1 MSEPLVKLTAALAD
15 RYTIERELGAGGMA
29 TVYLAHDIKHDRQVA
44 IKVLKPELAAVIN
57 AERFMAEIKTT
68 AALQHPHILPLFDSG
83 RAGSDLYY
91 VMPFVDG
98 ETLRDKID
106 RETRLDV
113 DEAVKIT
120 ADIAKALHYAH
131 SKGVIHRDIKPE
143 NILLADGWPM
153 VADFGI
159 AFTVNSPERTRVRL
173 TNEGLAMGTPEYM
186 SPEQAMGERELTP
199 QSDLYSLAILL
210 YEMLAGVPPFSGPSW
225 QSVIAKQMSAPV
237 PSVRGANPTVPAA
250 VEAAITRALAK
261 PPEDRFRSVNAFVEA
276 LTLPRAGPADR
287 ASVAVLPFRLV
298 GTGAEDEYFADGIT
312 EDVIAHLS
320 KLRNLSVIA
329 RNSVMPFRGREQ
341 PLSEIAARLH
351 VATIL
356 DGSIRRAGS
365 RVRVVVQLIDAET
378 GRSIWAETYDRD
390 LTDIFAI
397 QTDVALQIAS
407 ALETELSTEER
418 RRLHKEPTADVQAY
432 TLYLQGRHA
441 LGRFTATGL
450 HAGIELFERAIGRDS
465 QYALAWTGIAISFT
479 EMAEGGMM
487 APDEAYRRAR
497 AAVDQA
503 LLLDPGLGEA
513 HSAAAYLRVVHDFD
527 WMGAEAG
534 YRRALDLNPN
544 SADIHDLVG
553 RFYSA
558 LGRHDEALKHLRRAH
573 ALDPLTHKLDV
584 ATELLRAERF
594 EEALAAAML
603 AVEVDPGY
611 SRAQATLG
619 WALFHCGRIEEGIDA
634 LRIAPT
640 LPGASVQWLAQLG
653 EAYGLASRTEEA
665 REVLRTLEELAQSSF
680 VSPYHLAFVHIGLG
694 DHERALD
701 HLEHAVAERSGATY
715 GIRASFL
722 LKPLHGHPR
731 FEALVRRINL

>member
-1 MSEPLVKLTAALAD
+1 MSEPLVTLTAALAD
-15 RYTIERELGAGGMA
+15 RYTIERELGHGGMA

-44 IKVLKPELAAVIN
+44 IKVLKPELAAVISD
-57 AERFMAEIKTT
+57 ERFMAEIKTT

-83 RAGSDLYY
+83 RTDSDLYY

-98 ETLRDKID
+98 ETLRTKLD
-106 RETRLDV
+106 REAPLDV

-120 ADIAKALHYAH
+120 TDIAKALHYAH
-131 SKGVIHRDIKPE
+131 SRGVIHRDIKPE

-159 AFTVNSPERTRVRL
+159 AFNVNPPERSRERL
-173 TNEGLAMGTPEYM
+173 TTEGMAMGTPEYM
-186 SPEQAMGERELTP
+186 SPEQAVGERELTP
-199 QSDLYSLAILL
+199 QSDLYSLAIML

-225 QSVIAKQMSAPV
+225 QSVIAKQLSVPV
-237 PSVRGANPTVPAA
+237 PSVRSANPAVPAA

-261 PPEDRFRSVNAFVEA
+261 RPEDRFRSVEEFVAA
-276 LTLPRAGPADR
+276 LAPSQADPVER

-298 GTGAEDEYFADGIT
+298 GTGVEDQYFADGIT

-320 KLRNLSVIA
+320 KLKNLSVIA
-329 RNSVMPFRGREQ
+329 RNSVMPFRDRDQ
-341 PLSEIAARLH
+341 PISAIASRLN
-351 VATIL
+351 VATVL
-356 DGSIRRAGS
+356 DGSIRRAGA

-390 LTDIFAI
+390 LIDIFAI

-407 ALETELSTEER
+407 ALEAELSADER
-418 RRLHKEPTADVQAY
+418 SRVHKEPTADLQAY

-441 LGRFTATGL
+441 FGRFTATGL
-450 HAGIELFERAIGRDS
+450 HAGVELFERAIGRDP

-497 AAVDQA
+497 AAVENA

-513 HSAAAYLRVVHDFD
+513 HSAAAYLMVVNDFD
-527 WMGAEAG
+527 WIGAEAG

-558 LGRHDEALKHLRRAH
+558 MGRHDEALKHLHRAH

-594 EEALAAAML
+594 EEALAAVTL
-603 AVEVDPGY
+603 AVEVDPDY
-611 SRAQATLG
+611 SRARATLG
-619 WALFHCGRIEEGIDA
+619 WALFLSGRVEEGIDA
-634 LRIAPT
+634 LRIAAT

-653 EAYGLASRTEEA
+653 EAYGLAGRTEEA
-665 REVLRTLEELAQSSF
+665 REVLHTLEELAQSTF

-701 HLEHAVAERSGATY
+701 LLQHAVTERSGAAY

-722 LKPLHGHPR
+722 LKPLHGHAR